1 MFLLKRLN
9 KITLSAK
16 KDKRIESVDLVETY
30 AIGTQKDWI
39 GKKEET
45 KWNNIIKQSEKWL
58 TLMMLQKKTLKKIKI
73 S

>member
-30 AIGTQKDWI
+30 AIGTEKD
-39 GKKEET
+39 
-45 KWNNIIKQSEKWL
+45 
-58 TLMMLQKKTLKKIKI
+58 
-73 S
+73 

>member
-30 AIGTQKDWI
+30 AIGTEKDWI

-58 TLMMLQKKTLKKIKI
+58 TLMMLQKKKKIKI
-73 S
+73 G

>member
-30 AIGTQKDWI
+30 TTGTQTDWI
-39 GKKEET
+39 GKKQET
-45 KWNNIIKQSEKWL
+45 KWKNIIKQREKWL
-58 TLMMLQKKTLKKIKI
+58 TLMMLLKKT
-73 S
+73 

>member
-30 AIGTQKDWI
+30 TTGTQAD
-39 GKKEET
+39 
-45 KWNNIIKQSEKWL
+45 
-58 TLMMLQKKTLKKIKI
+58 
-73 S
+73 